1 MNIKK
6 AIYTLNLM
14 LALSVAASAQNQME
28 PGLWIYEYKEVID
41 TAKADSIVA
50 AYNAEYNTA
59 ARAEALRAFAAP
71 IEDEIAEID
80 KLIAHEESGKKFETE
95 LYHNSKFLELIRLC
109 HNNPNVTEKEMKT
122 VNKGKVPKGFTN
134 KVLLPAK
141 AELQS
146 RIDYF
151 EYKPVKYHSWGT
163 VFKQYYYDREAGK
176 ELPSKFSSNE
186 GKLDRPMKTITIRKP
201 NPECADNYFNGT
213 FRLYYYKPW
222 SMYESH
228 HWDKPQQSQGWEWID
243 GNELKSKT
251 VYFPEEKSFKYHPS
265 HPEYRIACNWR
276 DNYCYHPNVYN
287 EKGVLVRAGNIDGL
301 GQGYEEI
308 TEAVMMAICKR
319 DFLANKYDI
328 NRAKP
333 ETLLA
338 LRIKFDLA
346 DAVDARFKKYM
357 KMAQDARDEKL
368 SATTPAQYAAAQKKQ
383 NEALNV
389 LMEYV
394 AKEREPQAM
403 NYIKQLK
410 ADHEAELSYLYKIE
424 RVDNVTFKL
433 YFLND
438 KMECGCIALMK
449 WSNKE
454 PYEAQYEI
462 ELLPCE
468 TITIRR

>member
-1 MNIKK
+1 
-6 AIYTLNLM
+6 M
-14 LALSVAASAQNQME
+14 LAFSVAASAQNQTE
-28 PGLWIYEYKEVID
+28 PDLWIYKYKEVTD
-41 TAKADSIVA
+41 TAKADSIVN
-50 AYNAEYNTA
+50 AYRISIQQQLYQKYGKRFDTASVKLNWDRVFFYN
-59 ARAEALRAFAAP
+59 
-71 IEDEIAEID
+71 
-80 KLIAHEESGKKFETE
+80 
-95 LYHNSKFLELIRLC
+95 
-109 HNNPNVTEKEMKT
+109 
-122 VNKGKVPKGFTN
+122 
-134 KVLLPAK
+134 
-141 AELQS
+141 
-146 RIDYF
+146 
-151 EYKPVKYHSWGT
+151 
-163 VFKQYYYDREAGK
+163 YYDRYEYSAPDNSTQY
-176 ELPSKFSSNE
+176 LPME
-186 GKLDRPMKTITIRKP
+186 RVKLPKKQIAIPKP
-201 NPECADNYFNGT
+201 NPDCRDNYFNGT
-213 FRLYYYKPW
+213 FVREKVNSWGMENHFTPFTE
-222 SMYESH
+222 YE
-228 HWDKPQQSQGWEWID
+228 HWKKQDAAQESIGWEWLYTENIQ
-243 GNELKSKT
+243 NETKYVKT
-251 VYFPEEKSFKYHPS
+251 YFPEELGYHQHPA
-265 HPEYRIACNWR
+265 HPEYRLKYVIDWGG
-276 DNYCYHPNVYN
+276 YN
-287 EKGVLVRAGNIDGL
+287 AFDEKGALVRVDNMTKFFRFTKYQEEVLDNIL
-301 GQGYEEI
+301 MQL
-308 TEAVMMAICKR
+308 CKR

-328 NRAKP
+328 NSAKP

-410 ADHEAELSYLYKIE
+410 SDHEAELSYLYKIE